1 MRKSVCMFMFLC
13 LTGGFTE
20 TFSQSPQGK
29 DFGFGIIFGDPTG
42 GTLKFW
48 TQRDNAFV
56 IDVGASFFGKPTIGV
71 DYLWHFDAF
80 NSDIAYLFA
89 GPGDAIGIGEGDGFW
104 YKGRFHR
111 TGNEIGLGAR
121 GVFGVNVIPRYT
133 PLEVFFE
140 VGVLLGLVP
149 DFGSAVDVALGMRF
163 YP

>member
-1 MRKSVCMFMFLC
+1 MHKLIYIIMFLFI
-13 LTGGFTE
+13 TAGFLE
-20 TFSQSPQGK
+20 VFPQSPQRK

-48 TQRDNAFV
+48 TNSQNAFV
-56 IDVGASFFGKPTIGV
+56 IDVGTSFFGKPRIGV

-80 NSDIAYLFA
+80 NSDIAYLYA
-89 GPGDAIGIGEGDGFW
+89 GPGGAIGFGEGDGFW

-111 TGNEIGLGAR
+111 TGNEIGLGVR
-121 GVFGVNVIPRYT
+121 GVFGVNVIPRNT

-140 VGVLLGLVP
+140 IGALLGLVP
-149 DFGSAVDVALGMRF
+149 DFGSAVDAAIGMRF